1 MCSEAASSW
10 NQLLQ
15 RRNQLLVSVR
25 NAAEARLVVNTGV
38 AVLDVKDP
46 ARGAL
51 GRADESVCREILA
64 VVGKPRVEP
73 AYAETSSGRA
83 TRVDSGVVMSLALG
97 ELLEV
102 EPCAIP
108 EGVDVLKVGLA
119 HCAAQKG
126 AAQHSAAQH
135 CSGQQGSDG
144 GWVRKWL
151 EFREQTEALSK
162 RSFRWIAVA
171 YFDASAQAPD
181 LEEVKTFA
189 IQQQLAGVLID
200 SYEKTGQTMTDVYS
214 WEKLNSCRD
223 ELVAAGMLLAIAGQI
238 RVETLPVLKRLEPH
252 LIAVRSAVC
261 ELRDRNRSLCP
272 EALEKFH
279 AELSQP
285 LDFVIQK

>member
-1 MCSEAASSW
+1 MCSGMASSW
-10 NQLLQ
+10 NQLLH

-25 NAAEARLVVNTGV
+25 NAEEARLVVNSGV

-51 GRADESVCREILA
+51 GRADESVWREILA
-64 VVGKPRVEP
+64 VAGKHRVAPGVSEK
-73 AYAETSSGRA
+73 SSGRP
-83 TRVDSGVVMSLALG
+83 TRVHSGLVTSLALG

-119 HCAAQKG
+119 QCGRQQCA
-126 AAQHSAAQH
+126 
-135 CSGQQGSDG
+135 GQREDQE
-144 GWVRKWL
+144 GWTRKWL
-151 EFREQTEALSK
+151 QFREQTEALSK
-162 RSFRWIAVA
+162 RSFRWMAVA
-171 YFDASAQAPD
+171 YFDSAARAPD

-214 WEKLNSCRD
+214 WEQLSACRD

-238 RVETLPVLKRLEPH
+238 REEMLPVLKKLEPH
-252 LIAVRSAVC
+252 LLAVRSAVC
-261 ELRDRNRSLCP
+261 QLRDRNRSVSP
-272 EALEKFH
+272 EALEKFS
-279 AELSQP
+279 AELSLP
-285 LDFVIQK
+285 LEAMTRQ

>member
-51 GRADESVCREILA
+51 GRADESVWREILA
-64 VVGKPRVEP
+64 VAGKPRVEP

-108 EGVDVLKVGLA
+108 EGVDVLKMGLA
-119 HCAAQKG
+119 HCG
-126 AAQHSAAQH
+126 RQH

-214 WEKLNSCRD
+214 WEKLSSCRD